1 MAPSKRAEQPLK
13 EIHSIILFL
22 TTICHPI
29 RTPILLALLD
39 KEEPLTVNEIHKR
52 IISSRIKSTSLKKLY
67 PLRISQE
74 LRKLTNIGIVT
85 KIRGPGR
92 KYSYLLS
99 KENKKFILYYLR
111 EIMKWFYEK

>member
-1 MAPSKRAEQPLK
+1 
-13 EIHSIILFL
+13 
-22 TTICHPI
+22 
-29 RTPILLALLD
+29 
-39 KEEPLTVNEIHKR
+39 VNEIHKR